1 MKRKTI
7 VIFAVIWMVLV
18 VATASSALTL
28 SVSTK
33 KDIYMGEDNKYAL
46 LDDILEFIKANYYE
60 EVDED
65 VLIEGAVR
73 GLFTSLDEYSFYYS
87 PEEMQEMLTESEGVY
102 YGIGVLVSLEGEGGI
117 RIVRVY
123 KGPARDAGIIPG
135 DVIIAIDGDAI
146 NAHTAQDLTDATDKI
161 KAESKEPVTLTIN
174 REGEIFDVDVMR
186 DEVEAERTR
195 MEILDGEIGY
205 LEITEFYGN
214 VTSEVERALKHFD
227 TNGIDKMVLDMR
239 SNPGGDFYAAVDI
252 ADMLLPEGVIV
263 TLKDRAGNVESYDS
277 EASYNDIEMVVLI
290 NEMSASATEILSG
303 ALQDYDRAYIMGTK
317 SFGKGIVQDV
327 LTIPYN
333 GAGFQVTTASYF
345 RPSGEAVHK
354 VGITPDEIV
363 ELSEDYDPYNFNVD
377 PDNDNQLAAAINYLK
392 NND

>member
-7 VIFAVIWMVLV
+7 VIFAVVWMVVV

-28 SVSTK
+28 SMSAK
-33 KDIYMGEDNKYAL
+33 KDIYLGEEDKYAL
-46 LDDILEFIKANYYE
+46 MNDILEYIKANYYE

-65 VLIEGAVR
+65 ALIEGAIR
-73 GLFTSLDEYSFYYS
+73 GLFGPLDEYSFYYS
-87 PEEMQEMLTESEGVY
+87 PEEMEEMLTESEGVY

-123 KGPARDAGIIPG
+123 EGPAREAGLIPG
-135 DVIIAIDGDAI
+135 DIIVAIDGEI
-146 NAHTAQDLTDATDKI
+146 LNALTAQDLSDATDRI
-161 KAESKEPVTLTIN
+161 KAESKAPVTLTIS

-195 MEILDGEIGY
+195 MVVLDESIGY
-205 LEITEFYGN
+205 LEITEFYGD
-214 VTSEVERALKHFD
+214 VVGEVERALKHFD
-227 TNGIDKMVLDMR
+227 ANNVDKMVLDMR
-239 SNPGGDFYAAVDI
+239 NNPGGDFYAAVDI
-252 ADMLLPEGVIV
+252 ADIFLPEGTVV
-263 TLKDRAGNVESYDS
+263 TLKDRAGNVETYSSD
-277 EASYNDIEMVVLI
+277 AACDDIEIVVLI

-303 ALQDYDRAYIMGTK
+303 ALQDYDRAYVMGTK

-354 VGITPDEIV
+354 IGITPDEIV